1 MKKVLLTLM
10 AALLIVSVPASAQQ
24 RKTATK
30 RTTTAT
36 KRTTTAAKRN
46 APSKKPASQPV
57 TIQMDEP
64 CIAGGAIAFNGIPIT
79 LSDKEMASE
88 LTEQGFKLTK
98 DEVGNARWL
107 GKAFGV
113 EGYVGVDK
121 NPARVTFREKKFYN
135 KTQVRKRVMAY
146 KDAFEELSGCT
157 AKEST
162 MSWNSEEGGM
172 VKIPINSGYIEISYA
187 NCDEV
192 DFSSKDYTLM
202 IVYSE

>member
-1 MKKVLLTLM
+1 MKKVLLTMM
-10 AALLIVSVPASAQQ
+10 AALLIASAPASAQQ

-30 RTTTAT
+30 RTTTTA
-36 KRTTTAAKRN
+36 KRT
-46 APSKKPASQPV
+46 APRKKVVSQPV

-88 LTEQGFKLTK
+88 LTSQGFKLKK
-98 DEVGNARWL
+98 DEFGNSQWT

-113 EGYVGVDK
+113 EGSVGIDK

-157 AKEST
+157 AKENT
-162 MSWNSEEGGM
+162 MSWNSDEGGM

>member
-1 MKKVLLTLM
+1 MKKILLTMM
-10 AALLIVSVPASAQQ
+10 AALLIVSVTASAQQ
-24 RKTATK
+24 RKTVKKATTTAK
-30 RTTTAT
+30 RTTP
-36 KRTTTAAKRN
+36 R
-46 APSKKPASQPV
+46 KKAVSQPV

-88 LTEQGFKLTK
+88 LTGQGFKFKK
-98 DEVGNARWL
+98 DEFGNEQWT

-113 EGYVGVDK
+113 EGNVTVMK
-121 NPARVTFREKKFYN
+121 NPARVTFTEKKNYN
-135 KTQVRKRVMAY
+135 KAQVRKRVMAY

-157 AKEST
+157 AKENT
-162 MSWNSEEGGM
+162 MGWNSDEGGT

-192 DFSSKDYTLM
+192 EFSSKDYMLM

>member
-1 MKKVLLTLM
+1 M
-10 AALLIVSVPASAQQ
+10 AAMLIVSLPASAQQ
-24 RKTATK
+24 R
-30 RTTTAT
+30 RTAT
-36 KRTTTAAKRN
+36 KRTTTAAKRTV
-46 APSKKPASQPV
+46 PSKKPVSQPV

-88 LTEQGFKLTK
+88 LTEQGFKLKK
-98 DEVGNARWL
+98 DDFGERWV

-113 EGYVGVDK
+113 DGNVVIQQ
-121 NPARVTFREKKFYN
+121 NPARVTFTETKFYN

-162 MSWNSEEGGM
+162 MGWNSEEGGM
-172 VKIPINSGYIEISYA
+172 VKIPINGGYIEISYA